1 MTETKF
7 QRNTPQRRVILE
19 ELQKTSAHPTAAEL
33 YAKVRRRLPKISL
46 GTVYRNL
53 DLLAEM
59 GKIQKLD
66 LGGGEARFDGNPDAH
81 YHVRC
86 VRCGR
91 VDDVHGLPAGTRLDA
106 PREAAGYEILGHRLE
121 FVGVCPRCKD
131 PPETEQTGASAPENR
146 SARTYRRPGEP

>member
-1 MTETKF
+1 MAKEYWSPKARGEIGILPGELDQFSLSVIVINSNCVPKMTETKF

-19 ELQKTSAHPTAAEL
+19 ELQKTSSHPTAAEL
-33 YAKVRRRLPKISL
+33 YAKVRRRLPRISL

-66 LGGGEARFDGNPDAH
+66 LAGGETRFDGNPEPH
-81 YHVRC
+81 CHMRC

-91 VDDVHGLPAGTRLDA
+91 VDDLHEIAVDVVLRGSSDDSGGSGGLG
-106 PREAAGYEILGHRLE
+106 
-121 FVGVCPRCKD
+121 
-131 PPETEQTGASAPENR
+131 
-146 SARTYRRPGEP
+146 

>member
-1 MTETKF
+1 M
-7 QRNTPQRRVILE
+7 
-19 ELQKTSAHPTAAEL
+19 
-33 YAKVRRRLPKISL
+33 RRRLPRISL

-66 LGGGEARFDGNPDAH
+66 LGGGEARFDGNLDAH

-91 VDDVHGLPAGTRLDA
+91 VDDVYGLPTGTLLDG
-106 PREAAGYEILGHRLE
+106 PRDAAGYEILGHRLE
-121 FVGVCPRCKD
+121 FVGVCPHCKD
-131 PPETEQTGASAPENR
+131 PPETEQSGAPSPDGSSAET
-146 SARTYRRPGEP
+146 SGRPGEP